1 MTVVIDVQQAFE
13 GDEAILSA
21 IPSPSELKLW
31 ASAVLK
37 YEGLS
42 DQEVTIRFTDEAES
56 QSLNHEYRGK
66 DKPTNVLS
74 FPFEAPPGIEIN
86 LLGDLVICAP
96 VISREAKEQHKQVSD
111 HYAHMTVHGLLH
123 LMGYDHIDDAEAE
136 AMESKEIDI
145 LASLGIANPYDA
157 DEKWT
162 PQTIVIYST

>member
-1 MTVVIDVQQAFE
+1 MSAIIDVQQAFE

-21 IPSPSELKLW
+21 IPSPSELELW
-31 ASAVLK
+31 ANAVLN
-37 YEGLS
+37 YEGLAE
-42 DQEVTIRFTDEAES
+42 QEMTIRFTDEAES
-56 QSLNHEYRGK
+56 QSLNHKYRGK

-96 VISREAKEQHKQVSD
+96 VISREAEEQHKDVSN

-136 AMESKEIDI
+136 EMESKEIDI
-145 LASLGIANPYDA
+145 LAHLGIANPYESID
-157 DEKWT
+157 
-162 PQTIVIYST
+162 

>member
-1 MTVVIDVQQAFE
+1 MSAIIDVQQAFE
-13 GDEAILSA
+13 GDEAILSV
-21 IPSPSELKLW
+21 IPSPSELELW
-31 ASAVLK
+31 ANAVLN
-37 YEGLS
+37 YEGLAE
-42 DQEVTIRFTDEAES
+42 QEVTIRFTDEAES

-96 VISREAKEQHKQVSD
+96 VISREAEEQHKDVSN

-136 AMESKEIDI
+136 EMESKEIDI
-145 LASLGIANPYDA
+145 LAHLGIANPYESID
-157 DEKWT
+157 
-162 PQTIVIYST
+162 

>member
-1 MTVVIDVQQAFE
+1 MTAIIDVQQVFE
-13 GDEAILSA
+13 GDEIILSA
-21 IPSPSELKLW
+21 IPSPSELELW
-31 ASAVLK
+31 ANAVLK

-74 FPFEAPPGIEIN
+74 FPFEAPPGVDIS

-96 VISREAKEQHKQVSD
+96 VISREADEQKKKVSD

-123 LMGYDHIDDAEAE
+123 LMGYDHIDETDAEE
-136 AMESKEIDI
+136 MEGKEIDI
-145 LASLGIANPYDA
+145 LATLGIDDPY
-157 DEKWT
+157 
-162 PQTIVIYST
+162 Q

>member
-1 MTVVIDVQQAFE
+1 M
-13 GDEAILSA
+13 SA
-21 IPSPSELKLW
+21 IPSPSELELW
-31 ASAVLK
+31 ANAVLK
-37 YEGLS
+37 YEGLAE
-42 DQEVTIRFTDEAES
+42 QEVTIRFTDEAES

-96 VISREAKEQHKQVSD
+96 VISREAEEQHKDVSN

-136 AMESKEIDI
+136 EMESKEIDI
-145 LASLGIANPYDA
+145 LAHLGIANPYESID
-157 DEKWT
+157 
-162 PQTIVIYST
+162 

>member
-1 MTVVIDVQQAFE
+1 MTAIIDVQQAFE

-21 IPSPSELKLW
+21 IPSPSELELW
-31 ASAVLK
+31 ANAVLK
-37 YEGLS
+37 YEGLAE
-42 DQEVTIRFTDEAES
+42 QEVTIRFTDEAES

-96 VISREAKEQHKQVSD
+96 VISREAEEQHKDVSN

-136 AMESKEIDI
+136 VMESKEIDI
-145 LASLGIANPYDA
+145 LAHLGIANPYESID
-157 DEKWT
+157 
-162 PQTIVIYST
+162 

>member
-1 MTVVIDVQQAFE
+1 MSAIIDVQQAFE
-13 GDEAILSA
+13 GDQAIVSA
-21 IPSPSELKLW
+21 IPSSSELELW
-31 ASAVLK
+31 TNAVLN

-42 DQEVTIRFTDEAES
+42 EREVTIRFTDEAES

-96 VISREAKEQHKQVSD
+96 VISREAEEQQKRVSD

-123 LMGYDHIDDAEAE
+123 LMGYDHIDDADAE
-136 AMESKEIDI
+136 EMESKEIYI
-145 LASLGIANPYDA
+145 LATLGIDDPY
-157 DEKWT
+157 
-162 PQTIVIYST
+162 YF

>member
-1 MTVVIDVQQAFE
+1 MSAIIDVQQAFAE
-13 GDEAILSA
+13 
-21 IPSPSELKLW
+21 
-31 ASAVLK
+31 
-37 YEGLS
+37 
-42 DQEVTIRFTDEAES
+42 QEVTIRFTDEAES

-96 VISREAKEQHKQVSD
+96 VISREAEEQHKDVSN

-136 AMESKEIDI
+136 EMESKEIDI
-145 LASLGIANPYDA
+145 LAHLGIANPYESID
-157 DEKWT
+157 
-162 PQTIVIYST
+162 

>member
-1 MTVVIDVQQAFE
+1 MSAIIDVQQAFE

-21 IPSPSELKLW
+21 IPSPSELELW
-31 ASAVLK
+31 ANAVLN
-37 YEGLS
+37 YEGLAE
-42 DQEVTIRFTDEAES
+42 QEVTIRFTDEAES

-96 VISREAKEQHKQVSD
+96 VISREAEEQHKDVSN

-136 AMESKEIDI
+136 EMESKEIDI
-145 LASLGIANPYDA
+145 LAHLGIADPYESID
-157 DEKWT
+157 
-162 PQTIVIYST
+162 

>member
-1 MTVVIDVQQAFE
+1 MSAIIDVQQAFE

-21 IPSPSELKLW
+21 IPSPSELELW
-31 ASAVLK
+31 ANAVLN
-37 YEGLS
+37 YEGLAE
-42 DQEVTIRFTDEAES
+42 QEVTIRFTDEAES

-74 FPFEAPPGIEIN
+74 CPFEAPPGIEIN

-96 VISREAKEQHKQVSD
+96 VISREAEEQHKDVSN

-136 AMESKEIDI
+136 EMESKEIDI
-145 LASLGIANPYDA
+145 LAHLGIANPYESID
-157 DEKWT
+157 
-162 PQTIVIYST
+162 

>member
-1 MTVVIDVQQAFE
+1 MTAIIDVQQAFE

-21 IPSPSELKLW
+21 IPSPSELELW
-31 ASAVLK
+31 ANAVLK
-37 YEGLS
+37 YEGLAE
-42 DQEVTIRFTDEAES
+42 QEVTIRFTDEDES

-96 VISREAKEQHKQVSD
+96 VISREAEEQHKDVSN

-136 AMESKEIDI
+136 EMESKEIDI
-145 LASLGIANPYDA
+145 LAHLGIANPYESID
-157 DEKWT
+157 
-162 PQTIVIYST
+162 

>member
-1 MTVVIDVQQAFE
+1 MSAIIDVQQAFE

-21 IPSPSELKLW
+21 IPSPAELELW
-31 ASAVLK
+31 ANAVLK
-37 YEGLS
+37 YEGLAE
-42 DQEVTIRFTDEAES
+42 QEVTIRFTDEAES

-96 VISREAKEQHKQVSD
+96 VISREAEEQHKDVSN

-136 AMESKEIDI
+136 VMESKEIDI
-145 LASLGIANPYDA
+145 LAHLGIANPYEYID
-157 DEKWT
+157 
-162 PQTIVIYST
+162 

>member
-1 MTVVIDVQQAFE
+1 MTAIIDVQQAFE
-13 GDEAILSA
+13 GDEAILAA
-21 IPSPSELKLW
+21 IPSPSELERW
-31 ASAVLK
+31 ANAVLQ

-42 DQEVTIRFTDEAES
+42 EQEVTIRFTDEAES
-56 QSLNHEYRGK
+56 QSLNSEYRGK

-96 VISREAKEQHKQVSD
+96 VISREADEQQKKVSD

-136 AMESKEIDI
+136 EMESKEIDI
-145 LASLGIANPYDA
+145 LARLGIDNPYEVND
-157 DEKWT
+157 
-162 PQTIVIYST
+162 

>member
-1 MTVVIDVQQAFE
+1 MSAIIDVQQAFE

-21 IPSPSELKLW
+21 IPSPSELELW
-31 ASAVLK
+31 ANAVLN
-37 YEGLS
+37 YEGLAE
-42 DQEVTIRFTDEAES
+42 QEVTIRFTDEAES

-96 VISREAKEQHKQVSD
+96 VISREAEEQHKDVSN

-136 AMESKEIDI
+136 VMESKEIDI
-145 LASLGIANPYDA
+145 LAHLGIVNPYESID
-157 DEKWT
+157 
-162 PQTIVIYST
+162 

>member
-157 DEKWT
+157 DEK
-162 PQTIVIYST
+162 

>member
-1 MTVVIDVQQAFE
+1 MSAIIDVQQAFE
-13 GDEAILSA
+13 GDQAILSV
-21 IPSPSELKLW
+21 IPSSSELELW
-31 ASAVLK
+31 ANAALN

-42 DQEVTIRFTDEAES
+42 EREVTIRFTDEAES

-96 VISREAKEQHKQVSD
+96 VISREAEEQRKKVSD

-136 AMESKEIDI
+136 EMESKEIDI
-145 LASLGIANPYDA
+145 LATLGIDDPYN
-157 DEKWT
+157 
-162 PQTIVIYST
+162 

>member
-1 MTVVIDVQQAFE
+1 MSAIIDVQQAFE

-21 IPSPSELKLW
+21 IPSPSELELW
-31 ASAVLK
+31 ANAVLN
-37 YEGLS
+37 YEGLAE
-42 DQEVTIRFTDEAES
+42 QEVTIRFTDEAES

-74 FPFEAPPGIEIN
+74 FPFEAPPSIEIN

-96 VISREAKEQHKQVSD
+96 VISREAEEQHKDVSN

-136 AMESKEIDI
+136 EMESKEIDI
-145 LASLGIANPYDA
+145 LAHLGIANPYESID
-157 DEKWT
+157 
-162 PQTIVIYST
+162 

>member
-1 MTVVIDVQQAFE
+1 MSAIIDVQQAFE

-21 IPSPSELKLW
+21 IPSTSELELW
-31 ASAVLK
+31 ANAVLN
-37 YEGLS
+37 YEGLAE
-42 DQEVTIRFTDEAES
+42 QEVTIRFTDEGES

-96 VISREAKEQHKQVSD
+96 VISREAEEQHKDVSN

-136 AMESKEIDI
+136 EMESKEIDI
-145 LASLGIANPYDA
+145 LAHLGIANPYEYID
-157 DEKWT
+157 
-162 PQTIVIYST
+162 

>member
-1 MTVVIDVQQAFE
+1 MTAIVDVQQAFE
-13 GDEAILSA
+13 GDEAILAA
-21 IPSPSELKLW
+21 IPSPSELERW
-31 ASAVLK
+31 ANAVLQ

-42 DQEVTIRFTDEAES
+42 EQEVTIRFTDEAES
-56 QSLNHEYRGK
+56 QSLNSEYRGK

-96 VISREAKEQHKQVSD
+96 VISREADEQQKKVID

-136 AMESKEIDI
+136 EMESKEIDI
-145 LASLGIANPYDA
+145 LARLGIDNPYEVND
-157 DEKWT
+157 
-162 PQTIVIYST
+162 

>member
-1 MTVVIDVQQAFE
+1 MSAIIDVQQAFE

-21 IPSPSELKLW
+21 IPSPSELELW
-31 ASAVLK
+31 ANAVLK
-37 YEGLS
+37 YEGLAE
-42 DQEVTIRFTDEAES
+42 QEVTIRFTDEAES

-96 VISREAKEQHKQVSD
+96 VISREAEEQHKDVSN

-123 LMGYDHIDDAEAE
+123 LMGYDHMDDAEAE
-136 AMESKEIDI
+136 VMESKEIDI
-145 LASLGIANPYDA
+145 LAHLGIANPYESID
-157 DEKWT
+157 
-162 PQTIVIYST
+162 

>member
-1 MTVVIDVQQAFE
+1 MSAIIDVQQAFE

-21 IPSPSELKLW
+21 IPSPSELELW
-31 ASAVLK
+31 ANAVLK
-37 YEGLS
+37 YEGLAE
-42 DQEVTIRFTDEAES
+42 QEVTIRFTDEAES

-96 VISREAKEQHKQVSD
+96 VISREAEEQHKDVSN

-136 AMESKEIDI
+136 VMESKEIDI
-145 LASLGIANPYDA
+145 LAHLGIANPYESID
-157 DEKWT
+157 
-162 PQTIVIYST
+162 